1 MHQRNSHKLHLENGL
16 LPQLLCYYATSDN
29 NNEPVI
35 HPICMTVLKWR
46 GQIVCKIL
54 KLK

>member
-35 HPICMTVLKWR
+35 HPMHMTVLKWR